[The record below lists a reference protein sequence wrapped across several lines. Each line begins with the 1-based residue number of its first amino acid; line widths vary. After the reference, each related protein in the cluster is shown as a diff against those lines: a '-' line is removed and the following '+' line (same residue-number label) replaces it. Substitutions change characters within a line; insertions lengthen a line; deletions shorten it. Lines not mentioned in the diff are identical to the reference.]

1 MRPTGCTMNHHLT
14 YGVKTVSEAF
24 ASSPARINTLLSTN
38 ALERERIVVP
48 AFQRGYMWKKKH
60 VEAFWDDI
68 NRQRERTAE
77 DKGADPHF
85 FGPIV
90 TMAIPDQGIIHLL
103 DGQQRL
109 ATATILF
116 SVLRDAGR
124 EISKATGIK
133 AGADFAA
140 LLQNQFICDENGLY
154 SLEMGDLDVTYFK
167 DTIQRDE
174 DNAAVTK
181 AKQAT
186 HRNIKS
192 ARDVL
197 YEKVVASIGE
207 KISEKMDAPKA
218 VQLLKD
224 YKMTVTHDLVMARIP
239 VTSQEA
245 AFRIF
250 ATLNDRGL
258 RLSPP
263 DLLLASLMEKAPE
276 IERKDIRSIW
286 TEMVQKMGAHDI
298 EAFLRALWVSRYGDL
313 KEDLFSALK
322 RYIEDNKIQSRD
334 FARLCGDEC
343 DDYIHLVTGDDQIPT
358 NSRELVRAITRELSS
373 RAAVPLLL
381 STYLL
386 LQPSDFERVA
396 RFMLV
401 FITRYSIIGN
411 RDSAGMENLFFK
423 LAREVRIMVKS
434 PDDATGSQ
442 QATKYVKEQLAA
454 NVPDDPQIRDA
465 ITAEATTLDAA
476 DAKYVI
482 TRLARFMQDPEK
494 QIGLA
499 EANVEHIYPQNPAGD
514 QWGGPENQERLEPLT
529 WHIGNLTIFG
539 KRANRKAANAEY
551 SDKRPRF
558 RDSKIVMTNEIA
570 EHYDRW
576 DEKTIIDRAIRLAR
590 DVVRIWNFNNPSRV

>member
-1 MRPTGCTMNHHLT
+1 MAEPDE
-14 YGVKTVSEAF
+14 GV
-24 ASSPARINTLLSTN
+24 I
-38 ALERERIVVP
+38 
-48 AFQRGYMWKKKH
+48 Y
-60 VEAFWDDI
+60 
-68 NRQRERTAE
+68 
-77 DKGADPHF
+77 
-85 FGPIV
+85 
-90 TMAIPDQGIIHLL
+90 LL

-116 SVLRDAGR
+116 SVLRDVGR
-124 EISKATGIK
+124 EISKATGTK
-133 AGADFAA
+133 AGNDFAA
-140 LLQNQFICDENGLY
+140 LLQNQFIRDENGLY
-154 SLEMGDLDVTYFK
+154 SIEMGDLDVTYFK

-174 DNAAVTK
+174 DDAPATK

-192 ARDVL
+192 AREAL
-197 YEKVVASIGE
+197 YEKVTAAIGE
-207 KISEKMDAPKA
+207 KISEKMDSPKA

-263 DLLLASLMEKAPE
+263 DLLLAFLMEKAPE
-276 IERKDIRSIW
+276 SDRKDIRSIW
-286 TEMVQKMGAHDI
+286 TEMVQKMGGHDI

-322 RYIEDNKIQSRD
+322 KHIEDNKIESRD

-343 DDYIHLVTGDDQIPT
+343 DDYIHLVTADDQIPAH
-358 NSRELVRAITRELSS
+358 SHELVRAITRELSP

-381 STYLL
+381 SAYPL
-386 LQPSDFERVA
+386 LQPGDFERVV

-423 LAREVRIMVKS
+423 LARELRAKVK
-434 PDDATGSQ
+434 DAEDANGSQ
-442 QATKYVKEQLAA
+442 QATKYIKEQLAA
-454 NVPDDPQIRDA
+454 NAPEDKAVKDA
-465 ITAEATTLDAA
+465 VASEATTLDAA
-476 DAKYVI
+476 DAKYVV

-494 QIGLA
+494 QIGLS
-499 EANVEHIYPQNPAGD
+499 ETNIEHIYPQNPAANE
-514 QWGGPENQERLEPLT
+514 WGGPENQEKLEPLT

-539 KRANRKAANAEY
+539 RRANRKAANAEY
-551 SDKRPRF
+551 PKKGHALRNPR
-558 RDSKIVMTNEIA
+558 S
-570 EHYDRW
+570 
-576 DEKTIIDRAIRLAR
+576 
-590 DVVRIWNFNNPSRV
+590 S

>member
-1 MRPTGCTMNHHLT
+1 
-14 YGVKTVSEAF
+14 VSEAF
-24 ASSPARINTLLSTN
+24 ASSPARINMLLSTN

-60 VEAFWDDI
+60 VEAFWEDVA
-68 NRQRERTAE
+68 RQRKHTAE
-77 DKGADPHF
+77 DKAADPHF

-90 TMAIPDQGIIHLL
+90 TMAKPDEGIIHLL

-116 SVLRDAGR
+116 SVLRDLAR
-124 EISKATGIK
+124 QISKATGTK
-133 AGADFAA
+133 AGNDFAA
-140 LLQNQFICDENGLY
+140 LLQAQFIRDENGLY

-174 DNAAVTK
+174 DEASGTK

-186 HRNIKS
+186 HRNIKV
-192 ARDVL
+192 AREVL
-197 YEKVVASIGE
+197 YEKVLAAIGE
-207 KISEKMDAPKA
+207 KISDKMDAAKA

-263 DLLLASLMEKAPE
+263 DLLLAFLMEKAPDN
-276 IERKDIRSIW
+276 ERKDIRSIW

-313 KEDLFSALK
+313 KEDLFTALK
-322 RYIEDNKIQSRD
+322 KYIEDNKIASRD

-343 DDYIHLVTGDDQIPT
+343 DDYIHLVTADDQIPLA
-358 NSRELVRAITRELSS
+358 SRELVRAIARDLGS

-381 STYLL
+381 SSYLL
-386 LQPSDFERVA
+386 LQPADFERTC

-411 RDSAGMENLFFK
+411 KDSAGMENLFFR
-423 LAREVRIMVKS
+423 LAREVRGMVK
-434 PDDATGSQ
+434 DAEDSAGSQ
-442 QATKYVKEQLAA
+442 RAAKFVKEQLAA
-454 NVPDDPQIRDA
+454 NVPDDKAIKDA
-465 ITAEATTLDAA
+465 VISEATTLDAA
-476 DAKYVI
+476 DARYVV

-494 QIGLA
+494 QVTLG
-499 EANVEHIYPQNPAGD
+499 ETNVEHIYPQNPDANE
-514 QWGGPENQERLEPLT
+514 WGGPDNQERLEPLT
-529 WHIGNLTIFG
+529 WHLGNLTIFG

-551 SDKRPRF
+551 AIKHPRF
-558 RDSKIVMTNEIA
+558 QDSKVVMTAEIA
-570 EHYDRW
+570 KQYDHW
-576 DEKTIIDRAIRLAR
+576 DEKTIIDRAGKLAKL
-590 DVVRIWNFNNPSRV
+590 VTQIWNFDNPSRV

>member
-1 MRPTGCTMNHHLT
+1 M
-14 YGVKTVSEAF
+14 SEAF

-38 ALERERIVVP
+38 ALERERTVVP

-60 VEAFWDDI
+60 VEAFWDDVD
-68 NRQRERTAE
+68 RQRKRTAE
-77 DKGADPHF
+77 NKGADPHF

-90 TMAIPDQGIIHLL
+90 TMAKPDEGVIYLL

-116 SVLRDAGR
+116 SVLRDVGR
-124 EISKATGIK
+124 EITKATGVK

-140 LLQNQFICDENGLY
+140 LLQNQFIRDENGLY
-154 SLEMGDLDVTYFK
+154 SLEMGDLDVNYFK

-174 DNAAVTK
+174 DDAAVVK

-186 HRNIKS
+186 HRNIKI
-192 ARDVL
+192 ARQVL
-197 YEKVVASIGE
+197 YEKVIAAVGE
-207 KISEKMDAPKA
+207 KVSEKMDAPKA

-263 DLLLASLMEKAPE
+263 DLLLAFLMEKAPE
-276 IERKDIRSIW
+276 SDRKDIRSTW
-286 TEMVQKMGAHDI
+286 TEMIQKMGAHDI

-313 KEDLFSALK
+313 KDDLFSALK
-322 RYIEDNKIQSRD
+322 KYIEDNKIESRD
-334 FARLCGDEC
+334 FARLCWEEC
-343 DDYIHLVTGDDQIPT
+343 DDYIHLVTADDQIPA
-358 NSRELVRAITRELSS
+358 NSRELVRAITRELGSK
-373 RAAVPLLL
+373 AAVPLLL
-381 STYLL
+381 SAYPL
-386 LQPSDFERVA
+386 LQPADFERVV

-411 RDSAGMENLFFK
+411 RESAGMENLFFK
-423 LAREVRIMVKS
+423 LARELRGMVKNAE
-434 PDDATGSQ
+434 DAAGSQ
-442 QATKYVKEQLAA
+442 QATKYVKDQLAA
-454 NVPDDPQIRDA
+454 NSPQDKAVKDA
-465 ITAEATTLDAA
+465 VAAEATTLDAA

-499 EANVEHIYPQNPAGD
+499 ETNLEHIYPQNPAAEG
-514 QWGGPENQERLEPLT
+514 WGGPDNQEGLEPLT

-539 KRANRKAANAEY
+539 KRANRKAANSEY
-551 SDKRPRF
+551 SEKRPRF
-558 RDSKIVMTNEIA
+558 EKSKIIMTSEIA
-570 EHYDRW
+570 KQYDKW
-576 DEKTIIDRAIRLAR
+576 DEKSIVGRAAKLAKL
-590 DVVRIWNFNNPSRV
+590 VVQIWNFDNPSRV

>member
-1 MRPTGCTMNHHLT
+1 MIRATLS
-14 YGVKTVSEAF
+14 YGANTVSEAF
-24 ASSPARINTLLSTN
+24 ASSPARINMLLSTN

-60 VEAFWDDI
+60 VEAFWDDVD
-68 NRQRERTAE
+68 RQRKHTTE
-77 DKGADPHF
+77 DKAADPHF

-90 TMAIPDQGIIHLL
+90 TMAKPDDGIIHLL

-116 SVLRDAGR
+116 SVLRDVAR
-124 EISKATGIK
+124 EISKATGTK
-133 AGADFAA
+133 AGGDFAA
-140 LLQNQFICDENGLY
+140 LLQAQFIRDENGLY

-174 DNAAVTK
+174 DDASTTK

-186 HRNIKS
+186 HRNIKT
-192 ARDVL
+192 AREVL
-197 YEKVVASIGE
+197 YEKVTAAIGE
-207 KISEKMDAPKA
+207 KITDKMDATKA

-263 DLLLASLMEKAPE
+263 DLLLAFLMEKAPDN
-276 IERKDIRSIW
+276 ERQDIRGIW
-286 TEMVQKMGAHDI
+286 TEMVQKMGVHDI

-313 KEDLFSALK
+313 KEDLFTALK
-322 RYIEDNKIQSRD
+322 KYIEENKIASRD

-343 DDYIHLVTGDDQIPT
+343 DDYIHLVTADDQIPPA
-358 NSRELVRAITRELSS
+358 SRDLVKAITRELGS

-381 STYLL
+381 SAYLL
-386 LQPSDFERVA
+386 LQPADFEKICRL
-396 RFMLV
+396 MLV

-411 RDSAGMENLFFK
+411 KDSAGMENLFFK
-423 LAREVRIMVKS
+423 LAREVRGMVKS
-434 PDDATGSQ
+434 ADDSAGSQ
-442 QATKYVKEQLAA
+442 GAAKYVKEQLSA
-454 NVPDDPQIRDA
+454 NVPDDKAIKDA
-465 ITAEATTLDAA
+465 VVSEATTLDSA
-476 DAKYVI
+476 DAKYVV
-482 TRLARFMQDPEK
+482 TRIARFMQDPEK
-494 QIGLA
+494 QITLG
-499 EANVEHIYPQNPAGD
+499 ETNVEHIYPQNPATGE
-514 QWGGPENQERLEPLT
+514 WGGPENQEKLEPLT
-529 WHIGNLTIFG
+529 WHLGNLTIFG

-551 SDKRPRF
+551 AIKRPRF
-558 RDSKIVMTNEIA
+558 QESKVVMTSDIA
-570 EHYDRW
+570 KQYDHW
-576 DEKTIIDRAIRLAR
+576 DEKTILDRAAKLAK
-590 DVVRIWNFNNPSRV
+590 VVIQIWNFENSSRV

>member
-1 MRPTGCTMNHHLT
+1 
-14 YGVKTVSEAF
+14 
-24 ASSPARINTLLSTN
+24 
-38 ALERERIVVP
+38 
-48 AFQRGYMWKKKH
+48 
-60 VEAFWDDI
+60 
-68 NRQRERTAE
+68 
-77 DKGADPHF
+77 
-85 FGPIV
+85 
-90 TMAIPDQGIIHLL
+90 
-103 DGQQRL
+103 
-109 ATATILF
+109 
-116 SVLRDAGR
+116 
-124 EISKATGIK
+124 
-133 AGADFAA
+133 
-140 LLQNQFICDENGLY
+140 
-154 SLEMGDLDVTYFK
+154 MGDLDVTYFK

-174 DNAAVTK
+174 DESAAAK

-197 YEKVVASIGE
+197 YEKVTAAIGE
-207 KISEKMDAPKA
+207 KISDKMDAPKA

-263 DLLLASLMEKAPE
+263 DLLLAFLMEKAPE
-276 IERKDIRSIW
+276 NDRKDIRSIW

-313 KEDLFSALK
+313 KEDLFTALK
-322 RYIEDNKIQSRD
+322 KYIEDNKIQSRD

-343 DDYIHLVTGDDQIPT
+343 DDYIHLVTADDQIPT
-358 NSRELVRAITRELSS
+358 NSRELVRAITRELNS

-381 STYLL
+381 SAYLL
-386 LQPSDFERVA
+386 LQPGDFERVA

-423 LAREVRIMVKS
+423 LARDVRAMVKNA
-434 PDDATGSQ
+434 DDATGSP
-442 QATKYVKEQLAA
+442 QATKYIKEQLAA
-454 NVPDDPQIRDA
+454 NVPGDKAVKDA
-465 ITAEATTLDAA
+465 VAAETTTLDAA

-482 TRLARFMQDPEK
+482 TRLARFLQDPEK

-499 EANVEHIYPQNPAGD
+499 DTNVEHIYPQNPAADG
-514 QWGGPENQERLEPLT
+514 WGGLENQEKLEPFT

-551 SDKRPRF
+551 SEKRPRF
-558 RDSKIVMTNEIA
+558 AESKIVMTSEIA
-570 EHYDRW
+570 KEYHHW
-576 DEKTIIDRAIRLAR
+576 DEKTIINRATKLAKK
-590 DVVRIWNFNNPSRV
+590 VVEVWNFDNTSRV

>member
-1 MRPTGCTMNHHLT
+1 M
-14 YGVKTVSEAF
+14 SEAF
-24 ASSPARINTLLSTN
+24 ASSPARINMLLSTN

-60 VEAFWDDI
+60 VEAFWEDVD
-68 NRQRERTAE
+68 RQRKHTAE
-77 DKGADPHF
+77 DKAADPHF

-90 TMAIPDQGIIHLL
+90 TMAKPDEGVIHLL

-116 SVLRDAGR
+116 SVLRDLAR
-124 EISKATGIK
+124 QISKATGTK
-133 AGADFAA
+133 AGNDFAA
-140 LLQNQFICDENGLY
+140 LLQAQFIRDENGLY

-174 DNAAVTK
+174 DEASGTK

-186 HRNIKS
+186 HRNIKA
-192 ARDVL
+192 AREVL
-197 YEKVVASIGE
+197 YEKVLAAIGE
-207 KISEKMDAPKA
+207 KISDKMDAAKA

-263 DLLLASLMEKAPE
+263 DLLLAFLMEKAPDN
-276 IERKDIRSIW
+276 ERKDIRSIW

-313 KEDLFSALK
+313 KEDLFTALK
-322 RYIEDNKIQSRD
+322 KYIEDNKIASRD

-343 DDYIHLVTGDDQIPT
+343 DDYIHLVTADDQIPAA
-358 NSRELVRAITRELSS
+358 SRELVRAIARDLGS

-381 STYLL
+381 SSYLL
-386 LQPSDFERVA
+386 LQSTDFERA
-396 RFMLV
+396 CRFMLV

-411 RDSAGMENLFFK
+411 KDSAGMENLFFR
-423 LAREVRIMVKS
+423 LAREVRGMVKNAEDS
-434 PDDATGSQ
+434 AGSQ
-442 QATKYVKEQLAA
+442 GAAKYIKEQLAA
-454 NVPDDPQIRDA
+454 NVPDDKAIKDA
-465 ITAEATTLDAA
+465 VISEATTLDAA
-476 DAKYVI
+476 DAKYVV
-482 TRLARFMQDPEK
+482 TRLARLMQDPEK
-494 QIGLA
+494 QITLG
-499 EANVEHIYPQNPAGD
+499 ETNVEHIYPQNPDANE
-514 QWGGPENQERLEPLT
+514 WGGLDNQEKLEPLT
-529 WHIGNLTIFG
+529 WHLGNLTIFG

-551 SDKRPRF
+551 AIKRPRF
-558 RDSKIVMTNEIA
+558 QDSKVVMTAEIA
-570 EHYDRW
+570 TQYEHW
-576 DEKTIIDRAIRLAR
+576 DENTIIDRAGKLAKL
-590 DVVRIWNFNNPSRV
+590 VTQIWNFDNPSRV